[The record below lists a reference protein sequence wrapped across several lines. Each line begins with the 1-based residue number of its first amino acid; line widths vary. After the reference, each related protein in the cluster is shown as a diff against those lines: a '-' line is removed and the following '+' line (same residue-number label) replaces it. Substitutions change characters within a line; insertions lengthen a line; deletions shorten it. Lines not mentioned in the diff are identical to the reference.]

1 MLSYHLLDN
10 IKLFSGHAYYRVM
23 VTPENDR
30 IYYNKEEIH
39 LENGMRAELTLFLEN
54 RKIYQWMISP
64 LYDVVKSAQVIFM
77 KSEVVSVLKNK
88 LDLGLKSRFPMIH
101 QTESSE
107 CGLACRQ

>member
-1 MLSYHLLDN
+1 MMISYQELVRTFPKSPSSQQEMLSYHLLDN

-64 LYDVVKSAQVIFM
+64 LYDVVKSAQ
-77 KSEVVSVLKNK
+77 SN
-88 LDLGLKSRFPMIH
+88 IH
-101 QTESSE
+101 EK
-107 CGLACRQ
+107 

>member
-39 LENGMRAELTLFLEN
+39 LENGMRAELTLF
-54 RKIYQWMISP
+54 P
-64 LYDVVKSAQVIFM
+64 GKSKDI
-77 KSEVVSVLKNK
+77 
-88 LDLGLKSRFPMIH
+88 PMDDI
-101 QTESSE
+101 TT
-107 CGLACRQ
+107 L